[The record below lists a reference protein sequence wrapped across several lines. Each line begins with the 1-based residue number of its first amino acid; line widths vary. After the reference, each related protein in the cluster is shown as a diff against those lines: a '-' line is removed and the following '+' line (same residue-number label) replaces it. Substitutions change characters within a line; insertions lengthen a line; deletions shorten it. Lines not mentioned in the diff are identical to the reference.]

1 MKSGHEE
8 WDDVCTDALHV
19 GLSVSADNELHDL
32 ECATEQRRTGVS
44 SRINKVAALLAMEK
58 KKKGTKEKK
67 NITRGWVRYP
77 AASWAR
83 YADKVFNRGY
93 SNNNVRQFR
102 SLEIGKT
109 WDGWD
114 EF

>member
-58 KKKGTKEKK
+58 KKGKKEKQ
-67 NITRGWVRYP
+67 TSLG
-77 AASWAR
+77 
-83 YADKVFNRGY
+83 ADILLLLGLGTDKIFNRGY
-93 SNNNVRQFR
+93 SYNNVRQFR